1 MNWRRPFAP
10 LAAAIDRRHGTW
22 RGLVRA
28 WLARADLAAG
38 RLSRFRLRHPHK
50 ARRAVFICLGNI
62 CRSAFAEQVAVRL
75 GMTAA
80 SAGLST
86 HTGAASP
93 DSALR
98 AARRHGYDMSAHHAT
113 DLADFD
119 VQPGD
124 LFLVMEV
131 RQARELR
138 RRLGPRTDVEVVLL
152 GLFCTRPMP
161 HLHDPFTLSDA
172 YFDQCFGRVRQAV
185 RGLQRAVPQLTRRGP
200 ADVADMTGVS
210 DVTSVAGA
218 PTAATELQ
226 KIRRGAGATDRSG
239 SVA

>member
-1 MNWRRPFAP
+1 MSWRRPFAP
-10 LAAAIDRRHGTW
+10 LAEAINRRHGTW

-28 WLARADLAAG
+28 WLARIELACG
-38 RLSRFRLRHPHK
+38 RLSGFRLRHPHK
-50 ARRAVFICLGNI
+50 VRRAVFICLGNI
-62 CRSAFAEQVAVRL
+62 CRSAFAEQVAARL
-75 GMTAA
+75 GMTVA

-86 HTGAASP
+86 HTGSASP

-98 AARRHGYDMSAHHAT
+98 AARRHGYDMSAHRAT
-113 DLADFD
+113 DLTDFE

-152 GLFCTRPMP
+152 GLWCTRPMP

-172 YFDQCFGRVRQAV
+172 YFDQCFARVRQAV
-185 RGLQRAVPQLTRRGP
+185 RGLQRAVPQLTRREP
-200 ADVADMTGVS
+200 VDVAAGANDLAAIRRTAGVS
-210 DVTSVAGA
+210 
-218 PTAATELQ
+218 
-226 KIRRGAGATDRSG
+226 DRSG

>member
-1 MNWRRPFAP
+1 MNWRRLFAP

-28 WLARADLAAG
+28 WLARIELASG
-38 RLSRFRLRHPHK
+38 RLSAFRLRHPHK
-50 ARRAVFICLGNI
+50 VRRAVFICLGNI
-62 CRSAFAEQVAVRL
+62 CRSAFAEQVAARL
-75 GMTAA
+75 DMTAA

-86 HTGAASP
+86 HTGSASP

-98 AARRHGYDMSAHHAT
+98 AARRHGYDMSGHRAT
-113 DLADFD
+113 DLTDFD

-152 GLFCTRPMP
+152 GLWCSGPMP

-172 YFDQCFGRVRQAV
+172 YFDQCFARVRQAV
-185 RGLQRAVPQLTRRGP
+185 RGLQRAVPQLTRREG
-200 ADVADMTGVS
+200 AATA
-210 DVTSVAGA
+210 AGA
-218 PTAATELQ
+218 NERAA
-226 KIRRGAGATDRSG
+226 IRRTAGAADRGG

>member
-10 LAAAIDRRHGTW
+10 LAEAINRRHGTW

-28 WLARADLAAG
+28 VLARIELASG
-38 RLSRFRLRHPHK
+38 RLSGFRLRHPHK
-50 ARRAVFICLGNI
+50 VRRAVFICLGNI
-62 CRSAFAEQVAVRL
+62 CRSAFAEQVAARL
-75 GMTAA
+75 DMTVA
-80 SAGLST
+80 SAGLSA

-98 AARRHGYDMSAHHAT
+98 AARRHGYDMSAHRAT
-113 DLADFD
+113 DLTDFE

-138 RRLGPRTDVEVVLL
+138 RRLGARTDVEVVLL
-152 GLFCTRPMP
+152 GLWCTEPMP

-185 RGLQRAVPQLTRRGP
+185 RGLQRALPQLTRRQP
-200 ADVADMTGVS
+200 AVAAVEPAVS
-210 DVTSVAGA
+210 GRPGAAAG
-218 PTAATELQ
+218 
-226 KIRRGAGATDRSG
+226 RGG
-239 SVA
+239 SIA

>member
-1 MNWRRPFAP
+1 MNRNPLFAP
-10 LAAAIDRRHGTW
+10 LASAIARRHGTW

-28 WLARADLAAG
+28 VLARVELACG
-38 RLSRFRLRHPHK
+38 RLSGFHLRQPHK
-50 ARRAVFICLGNI
+50 VRRVVFICLGNI
-62 CRSAFAEQVAVRL
+62 CRSAFAEQVARRL
-75 GMTAA
+75 DMEVA

-98 AARRHGYDMSAHHAT
+98 AARRHGYDMDAHRAT
-113 DLADFD
+113 DLTDFE
-119 VQPGD
+119 VRPGD

-138 RRLGPRTDVEVVLL
+138 RRLGPRTDVEVALL
-152 GLFCTRPMP
+152 GLWCTPPMP

-185 RGLQRAVPQLTRRGP
+185 RALQRALPQLTRQRP
-200 ADVADMTGVS
+200 H
-210 DVTSVAGA
+210 AGA
-218 PTAATELQ
+218 DPGHQRSDAAPS
-226 KIRRGAGATDRSG
+226 RSG

>member
-10 LAAAIDRRHGTW
+10 LAEAINRRHGTW

-28 WLARADLAAG
+28 VLARIELASG
-38 RLSRFRLRHPHK
+38 RLSGFRLRHPHK
-50 ARRAVFICLGNI
+50 VRRAVFICLGNI
-62 CRSAFAEQVAVRL
+62 CRSAFAEQVAARL
-75 GMTAA
+75 DMTVA

-98 AARRHGYDMSAHHAT
+98 AARRHGYDMSAHRAT
-113 DLADFD
+113 DLTDFE

-138 RRLGPRTDVEVVLL
+138 RRLGARTDVEVVLL
-152 GLFCTRPMP
+152 GLWCTEPMP

-185 RGLQRAVPQLTRRGP
+185 RGLQRALPQLTRRQP
-200 ADVADMTGVS
+200 AVAAVEPAVS
-210 DVTSVAGA
+210 GRPGAAAG
-218 PTAATELQ
+218 
-226 KIRRGAGATDRSG
+226 RGG
-239 SVA
+239 SIA